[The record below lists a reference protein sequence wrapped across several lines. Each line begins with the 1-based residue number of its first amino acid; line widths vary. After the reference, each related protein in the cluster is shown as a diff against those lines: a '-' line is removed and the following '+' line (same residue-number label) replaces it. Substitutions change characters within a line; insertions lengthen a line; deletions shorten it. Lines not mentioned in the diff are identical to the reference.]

1 MEYVKVLLAY
11 VLLIFIYPSIL
22 FRSYLKGKGRVFWF
36 FFCVSEQILL
46 ISTVV
51 LLLGLFGLLNVWVCR
66 ALFYGSLIWSISRS
80 VHPKTPLRYFVHK
93 VQNRTYGVRL
103 LLLRLGS
110 AIAGGL
116 RKMADIVR
124 RALRGNVVELIA
136 LAVIVIYGMI
146 YFTYGAFQERY
157 FGFGDMYVH
166 HSWIY
171 GLIQGKSF
179 SHGIY
184 PEGMHTVLYA
194 FYALFGI
201 RVYSGLLFLQGV
213 HVVVFLLGAYALI
226 RELFPWRYSGL
237 LILTA
242 FLTLNLK
249 CFDEVFSMGRLQW
262 TLPQEFA
269 LYTVFT
275 IPMFLVRYLKHAGKV
290 MHKGKLTRMFWSDD
304 LLGFAMGIAVS
315 FSVHFYA
322 TFMAIYACVGVAV
335 IWFGRLLHWR
345 RFVPTAASAILAV
358 LFATVPM
365 GIAFAEGIPFQGS
378 IYWALGVMEGKYDQS
393 GSTEVVN
400 RPEATEP
407 PAALEDENSL
417 PGETTPGSAQAA
429 AQPAAQSTPQAS
441 PQPTPQSAPQL
452 SLREKIQKKLDA
464 LSERIAWGVQLMAW
478 RKELYYGIDG
488 MILLDCYAVCL
499 GAWLLWRGLGW
510 IIKKT
515 AHVRSFPMGLFD
527 GYATMAVICT
537 VFLVMISSEAFGLPP
552 LVAGSRLLAVKNV
565 FLLSVFAIPLD
576 LLGTLL
582 ASSSCCAG
590 LMQCMGAAGAV
601 AGLALIVASGQYH
614 SYLYYEASRF
624 PAAAEVSNLI
634 IETAPKDQ
642 FTVVS
647 TTDEIYQ
654 INLYGYHE
662 EYQTFLKN
670 YKEDGY
676 YLPTPY
682 VFFYVEK
689 HPLQYGHIHYLDGP
703 EWLALCRYQ
712 DYVLGSVGEE
722 RLTGEISDDK
732 ADREIVIKGTKTSL
746 GYTELFNRETVESA
760 AARYMRI
767 LQSQYPN
774 NISVFYEDED
784 FVCYCLKQNPDRLIE
799 FRYRAG
805 EGSQ

>member
-1 MEYVKVLLAY
+1 MGITYWSMEYVKVLLAY
-11 VLLIFIYPSIL
+11 VMLMFLYPSIL

-36 FFCVSEQILL
+36 FFCVSGQILL
-46 ISTVV
+46 VSTVV
-51 LLLGLFGLLNVWVCR
+51 LLLGLVGLLNVWVCR

-80 VHPKTPLRYFVHK
+80 VHPQMPLRYFIHK
-93 VQNRTYGVRL
+93 VHNRTYGFKL
-103 LLLRLGS
+103 LMLRLGT
-110 AIAGGL
+110 AIRGGL
-116 RKMADIVR
+116 RRAADIAR
-124 RALRGNVVELIA
+124 RALKGNAVELIA
-136 LAVIVIYGMI
+136 LAAIVIYGMI

-194 FYALFGI
+194 LYAVFGI
-201 RVYSGLLFLQGV
+201 RVYSGLMFLQCV

-242 FLTLNLK
+242 FLALHLK
-249 CFDEVFSMGRLQW
+249 CYDEVYSMSRLQW

-290 MHKGKLTRMFWSDD
+290 TRKGKPTRMFWSDD
-304 LLGFAMGIAVS
+304 LVGFAMGVAVS

-322 TFMAIYACVGVAV
+322 TFMAIFACVGVAIV
-335 IWFGRLLHWR
+335 WGWRLLHWR
-345 RFVPTAASAILAV
+345 RFVPVAASAVLAV
-358 LFATVPM
+358 LFAMVPM
-365 GIAFAEGIPFQGS
+365 GIALAEGIPFQGS

-400 RPEATEP
+400 QPTATQPPEAPENESPAPTAAVAKAPQTAAP
-407 PAALEDENSL
+407 P
-417 PGETTPGSAQAA
+417 T
-429 AQPAAQSTPQAS
+429 AQP
-441 PQPTPQSAPQL
+441 APQL
-452 SLREKIQKKLDA
+452 SLRERIEKKVEA
-464 LSERIAWGVQLMAW
+464 LHRRIAYGVQLMAW

-510 IIKKT
+510 AIKKF
-515 AHVRSFPMGLFD
+515 AHAEPFPPGLFD
-527 GYATMAVICT
+527 GYATVAVICI
-537 VFLVMISSEAFGLPP
+537 VFLVMISSEAFGLPA

-565 FLLSVFAIPLD
+565 FLLSVFAIPVD

-582 ASSSCCAG
+582 ASSCSAG
-590 LMQCMGAAGAV
+590 VMQSMGAAVAM
-601 AGLALIVASGQYH
+601 AGLALIMATGQYH
-614 SYLYYEASRF
+614 GYLYYEASRF
-624 PAAAEVSNLI
+624 PAAVEVSNLI
-634 IETAPKDQ
+634 IDTAPKEQ
-642 FTVVS
+642 FTIVS

-662 EYQTFLKN
+662 EYLTFLKN
-670 YKEDGY
+670 YREDGY

-682 VFFYVEK
+682 VFFYLEK
-689 HPLQYGHIHYLDGP
+689 HPLQYGHSHYLAGP

-712 DYVLGSVGEE
+712 EYVPGSMGEE
-722 RLTGEISDDK
+722 RLTGEIADDK
-732 ADREIVIKGTKTSL
+732 ADRQIVITGSKTSL
-746 GYTELFNRETVESA
+746 GYTVLSNRETVESA
-760 AARYMRI
+760 AARYLRI
-767 LQSQYPN
+767 LQKQYPN

-799 FRYRAG
+799 FRYPESEG
-805 EGSQ
+805 EP